1 MPTWQAALIFAI
13 LIAVVLA
20 ISSNGATTIE
30 SGIKAMG
37 TAGEISPGPIEPDD
51 QPNRIFQ
58 QNDDGWD
65 PVRLTDW

>member
-37 TAGEISPGPIEPDD
+37 TAGEISPVPIEPDD
-51 QPNRIFQ
+51 QPNRMFQ